1 MEHLIY
7 LVVKVLSAAYLLH
20 KVFRF
25 LYGKR
30 VKSFWH
36 FLAPE
41 NTVKEKI
48 PVPAPATAT
57 ATVHYNNI
65 VGKSRTVYLEE
76 LPKEPEKAVEPVFS
90 EDLEEREPYEEEAE
104 TTAQDVEDN
113 LDGTPLPENGRF
125 MPLDEGPDDETVSTG
140 MTYGQISL
148 ALDVVKGK
156 RTDAAAEPA
165 VARMLDEIRGSELFN
180 FLSAQ
185 AENEA
190 LVEKLIKENIGNDGG
205 QLPAN
210 RRKRKAGNGEFD
222 MDRYV

>member
-25 LYGKR
+25 LFNPEWQK
-30 VKSFWH
+30 FWR
-36 FLAPE
+36 FLMPE

-48 PVPAPATAT
+48 PVPAPAP
-57 ATVHYNNI
+57 ATVHYNNV

-76 LPKEPEKAVEPVFS
+76 LPKEPGKVVEPVFS
-90 EDLEEREPYEEEAE
+90 EDLEKREPYGEEAE

-113 LDGTPLPENGRF
+113 LDGAPLPENDRF
-125 MPLDEGPDDETVSTG
+125 MPLDAGPDGEAVSSG

-190 LVEKLIKENIGNDGG
+190 LVEKLIKENIGNGGG

-210 RRKRKAGNGEFD
+210 RRKRKAGNGQFD